1 MTQNFHVTRK
11 SQKVPKLENIV
22 IIEMTVIYINL
33 KLKIY
38 VKKSNTYLSGAG
50 EY

>member
-1 MTQNFHVTRK
+1 MAQIAQIF
-11 SQKVPKLENIV
+11 QV

-33 KLKIY
+33 KLKNY

-50 EY
+50 EH